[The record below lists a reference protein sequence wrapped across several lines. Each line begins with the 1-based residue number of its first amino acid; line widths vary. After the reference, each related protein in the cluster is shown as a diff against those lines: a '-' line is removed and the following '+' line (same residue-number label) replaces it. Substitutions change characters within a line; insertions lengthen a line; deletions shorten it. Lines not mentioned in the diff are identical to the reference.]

1 MLESL
6 ETLFTEVSDKLKGK
20 GPEEWA
26 FVDEK
31 KLSFTKLKEEFQALQ
46 TCNEDEIAEVVMRTR
61 MIIKKTN
68 SLMKG
73 LKKWMEGR
81 KDLQKAFLEA
91 VKNKAIDL
99 GFKSYEGNAA
109 DRGKKRIH
117 LSWESFIHIIMYD
130 VIPLARSLN
139 YLPILCK
146 PCFLVFT
153 CSRKKFNP
161 KMMIDLSKIFRTSST
176 IDLEAVKL
184 NFSRALFNDDNDELE
199 KEELLKKFNKLKMPQ
214 ITLPGEEF
222 SNAKYHPCLKGS
234 GKTIKDLEPEK
245 DLDREN
251 EKYGL
256 RKNIKKSQTFIPKP
270 ATQQER
276 GQGPNQSGKGK
287 NSPQSNT

>member
-1 MLESL
+1 M
-6 ETLFTEVSDKLKGK
+6 SDKLKVK
-20 GPEEWA
+20 GPEVSA

-31 KLSFTKLKEEFQALQ
+31 KVSFTKLKEEFQALQ
-46 TCNEDEIAEVVMRTR
+46 TIDEDEIAEVVMRTR
-61 MIIKKTN
+61 NIIKKTN
-68 SLMKG
+68 RLMKG
-73 LKKWMEGR
+73 LKKWMGGR

-91 VKNKAIDL
+91 VKNKATDL

-109 DRGKKRIH
+109 GRGKKKVY
-117 LSWESFIHIIMYD
+117 LSWESFIHTIMYD

-146 PCFLVFT
+146 PCFLVCT
-153 CSRKKFNP
+153 CHRKKFNP

-184 NFSRALFNDDNDELE
+184 NFSRALFNDDKELE
-199 KEELLKKFNKLKMPQ
+199 KEVLLKKFNKLWMPQ

-222 SNAKYHPCLKGS
+222 SKAKHHPCLKGS

-251 EKYGL
+251 EKYSL
-256 RKNIKKSQTFIPKP
+256 RKNIKKSQTFIPKH
-270 ATQQER
+270 ATQQA
-276 GQGPNQSGKGK
+276 GKGK